1 MKEIYKKNN
10 VEYGYEI
17 KTQGIVFTHT
27 ACPGSLDPYYIIS
40 FYIDWV
46 KNSWAYGTLTI
57 GLFMNYLISSSIVHN
72 KTVIYE
78 NTK

>member
-40 FYIDWV
+40 F
-46 KNSWAYGTLTI
+46 
-57 GLFMNYLISSSIVHN
+57 
-72 KTVIYE
+72 
-78 NTK
+78 